1 MNDIIF
7 PDFSSQ
13 PVGFFFQNQQSKV
26 KCQPFSEEFNSA
38 AFFL

>member
-1 MNDIIF
+1 MISYFLILAVSLWVF
-7 PDFSSQ
+7 
-13 PVGFFFQNQQSKV
+13 FFFQNQQSKV